1 MNVQEGEAWNLLITF
16 CFVVAMNFNNVLF
29 ELDCKMIVDKINIVC
44 EDLIELKNIIVECRK
59 ILVTHS
65 FYGIRFV
72 KRQTKRIVE
81 LTKVTLLFPS
91 SYSIDNVI
99 HFIKHLIHNEMILVL
114 FR

>member
-1 MNVQEGEAWNLLITF
+1 MIHNITRIGLCVRDDQGRLVLAMTSWKQPYMNVQEGEACNLLITF

-65 FYGIRFV
+65 
-72 KRQTKRIVE
+72 
-81 LTKVTLLFPS
+81 
-91 SYSIDNVI
+91 SYEI
-99 HFIKHLIHNEMILVL
+99 
-114 FR
+114 